1 MIDTRLKVLPPW
13 STFINEIKALFEN
26 DPQITFDADFSGDNP
41 SVTLHTN
48 NPEKASALLKL
59 LPDEEEFGNVK
70 LNITV
75 DCYTFSN
82 KTFTT
87 PKELFETAFS
97 GNPALSYII
106 TTDDYYSWIPQFTY
120 VVFKNC
126 VVQFFNDN
134 INDPHGV
141 LSTLYQDIAKDVF
154 VDLNIFEGISY
165 CTDTNI

>member
-1 MIDTRLKVLPPW
+1 MIDTRLRVLPPW
-13 STFINEIKALFEN
+13 STFINKIKALFEN

-82 KTFTT
+82 KTFI
-87 PKELFETAFS
+87 LRQRSAETQFS
-97 GNPALSYII
+97 HI
-106 TTDDYYSWIPQFTY
+106 
-120 VVFKNC
+120 
-126 VVQFFNDN
+126 
-134 INDPHGV
+134 
-141 LSTLYQDIAKDVF
+141 
-154 VDLNIFEGISY
+154 
-165 CTDTNI
+165 